1 LELPPFL
8 ASLLPDLQAMLD
20 DPAQWVAMASA
31 ALAAVLVMVSAF
43 VKTIIP
49 LRWLAVG
56 SNVGFMVY
64 RLVHLQWLMFLLH
77 PALLPVNLWRV
88 LEMRRLT
95 RRVRQTGD
103 NSARSDLWLQ
113 PHMRRRRLA
122 RGRVLF
128 KKGDLADRLYVLV
141 EGHVELVES
150 GLRIPEGR
158 MFGEIAFFA
167 PDRSPQRHG
176 ALRHPL
182 HRAVDR
188 RNHLPA
194 VVFSEPGFRF
204 RGGQADRRPAERR
217 CATLAAADRPC
228 PCGAA
233 RCAACRA
240 ACRARAA
247 GDGHP
252 GGPATATRFRRALSH
267 RTRTFRKSN
276 STTMTGKLRGA
287 PRQAKDTPDRR
298 AQRRNPC

>member
-8 ASLLPDLQAMLD
+8 ASLLPNLQAMLD
-20 DPAQWVAMASA
+20 DPAQWVAIASA

-49 LRWLAVG
+49 LRWLALG

-64 RLVHLQWLMFLLH
+64 GLVHPQWLMFLLH
-77 PALLPVNLWRV
+77 AALLPVNLWRV

-141 EGHVELVES
+141 EGHLELVES

-167 PDRSPQRHG
+167 PDRRRSATARCVTRCTVLSIDETTFQQLYFQNPAFGFEVVRLIAGRLSADVQRLQQQIG
-176 ALRHPL
+176 PVPAAPPDVP
-182 HRAVDR
+182 RAVP
-188 RNHLPA
+188 PA
-194 VVFSEPGFRF
+194 APEP
-204 RGGQADRRPAERR
+204 
-217 CATLAAADRPC
+217 L
-228 PCGAA
+228 
-233 RCAACRA
+233 
-240 ACRARAA
+240 
-247 GDGHP
+247 
-252 GGPATATRFRRALSH
+252 ATATPADPPPRPGS
-267 RTRTFRKSN
+267 
-276 STTMTGKLRGA
+276 GA
-287 PRQAKDTPDRR
+287 P
-298 AQRRNPC
+298 